1 MKKRNIHFSEQQ
13 RHGHLA
19 ARNALEK
26 AGRLAF
32 KERSSAKW
40 TDISRSWNGTVLV
53 QIEHDRVKD
62 VTPEMIRW
70 WFENLARTT
79 NWNGVDFS
87 GPEISFYHL
96 WHCRDHI
103 ALTPLNS
110 VPGGPE
116 NHGFQQGA
124 DSRIEERFNEVH
136 FHVHTVMHTT
146 KLDNHEFTFLIT
158 AGGIPFGRI
167 THLYEQEEDGCSF
180 YAETEMG
187 SRIPVIGWLINWLL
201 LPFVYNKKTA
211 WNWITHNVEE
221 TGRTEDVLPI
231 LYAKYAKETDNRAS

>member
-1 MKKRNIHFSEQQ
+1 MKIKNIHFNEQLRQ
-13 RHGHLA
+13 EHLA
-19 ARNALEK
+19 ARNALAK
-26 AGRLAF
+26 AGRLPF
-32 KERSSAKW
+32 KARSSAKW
-40 TDISRSWNGTVLV
+40 ADISRSWNGTVLV
-53 QIEHDRVKD
+53 QIEHDNIKG

-79 NWNGVDFS
+79 NWNGKDFS

-96 WHCRDHI
+96 WHNRDHI
-103 ALTPLNS
+103 ALTPLNNT
-110 VPGGPE
+110 PGRTE
-116 NHGFQQGA
+116 NQGFQEDA

-136 FHVHTVMHTT
+136 FHVNTVMHTT

-158 AGGIPFGRI
+158 ACGMTFGRI

-187 SRIPVIGWLINWLL
+187 SHIPVVGLLINWLV

-211 WNWITHNVEE
+211 WNWIAHNIEE
-221 TGRTEDVLPI
+221 TGRTEDILPI
-231 LYAKYAKETDNRAS
+231 LYTKYAGR